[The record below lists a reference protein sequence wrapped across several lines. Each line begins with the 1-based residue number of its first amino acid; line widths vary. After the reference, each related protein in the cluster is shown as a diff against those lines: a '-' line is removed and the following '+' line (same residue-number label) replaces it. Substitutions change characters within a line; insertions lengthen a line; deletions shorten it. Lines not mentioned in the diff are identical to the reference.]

1 MSSCE
6 TEVKV
11 VFPTVRVSLHVCHV
25 SGGMEIFL
33 RVVNT
38 TVMVG
43 LCRKETMRSGGLVQ
57 KGNNGYHRL
66 YPNV

>member
-1 MSSCE
+1 MSSFE

-11 VFPTVRVSLHVCHV
+11 VFPTLRVSSQVCHV

-38 TVMVG
+38 AVMG
-43 LCRKETMRSGGLVQ
+43 RSGGLVQ